1 MRITPSPSCSI
12 TLRLE
17 IVNAV
22 GMFGKIATAIGE
34 TGGDIGAV
42 DIVRAGKGMIVRD
55 FTVNARDDAH
65 EKDIVD
71 AVKKIDGVRVIHVT
85 DRTFSQHLGGK
96 IELHN
101 KMPIK
106 DHNDLSR
113 VYTPG
118 VARVCKAIQK
128 DKGKVYRFTIKGNSV
143 AIVTDGSAVL
153 GLGDIG
159 PEAALPVMEG
169 KAMLFKELANIDA
182 FPICLSTKDPDE
194 IIRTVINISP
204 VFGGVNLED
213 ISSPRCFEIEEKL
226 RKELDIPV
234 FHDDQHGT
242 AVVVLAALMNAVKVV
257 KKRIENLKVV
267 ILGAGAA
274 GTACCKI
281 LREVGIT
288 NMLVCDR
295 AGIIYKDRG
304 ENMNPAKEWIAENT
318 NLNVIKGS
326 ISSALNRADV
336 LVAVSAPNLISVK
349 DIKLMADN
357 PIVFALANPEPEI
370 TPEEAYPYVRILA
383 TGRSDYPNQINNVLC
398 FPGLFRGLLDS
409 RTKTINEEIKLAAA
423 RAISSMV
430 DEKELSEDYIVPS
443 IFDRKVVA
451 AVASAVSEAAHATGG
466 RDKKVK
472 WD

>member
-1 MRITPSPSCSI
+1 MRTTPSPSCSI

-17 IVNAV
+17 IVNTV

-71 AVKKIDGVRVIHVT
+71 AVKRIDGVRVIHVT

-101 KMPIK
+101 KMQIK
-106 DHNDLSR
+106 DRNGLSR

-128 DKGKVYRFTIKGNSV
+128 DKGKIYRFTIKGNSV

-226 RKELDIPV
+226 KKELDIPV

-242 AVVVLAALMNAVKVV
+242 AVVVLSAFLNAINVV
-257 KKRIENLKVV
+257 GKKIENLKVV

-349 DIKLMADN
+349 DIKRMADD

-409 RTKTINEEIKLAAA
+409 RTKTVNGKIKIAAA

-451 AVASAVSEAAHATGG
+451 AVASAVSEAAHATSE

>member
-1 MRITPSPSCSI
+1 MSTTPSPSYSI

-17 IVNAV
+17 IVNQV
-22 GMFGKIATAIGE
+22 GMFGKIATTIGE
-34 TGGDIGAV
+34 RGGDIGAV
-42 DIVRAGKGMIVRD
+42 DIVRAGRGMIVRD
-55 FTVNARDDAH
+55 FTVNTRDENH
-65 EKDIVD
+65 EKEIVE
-71 AVKKIDGVRVIHVT
+71 AVRGIDGVRVIHVT
-85 DRTFSQHLGGK
+85 DRTFLQHLGGK
-96 IELHN
+96 IEIHN
-101 KMPIK
+101 KIPVK
-106 DHNDLSR
+106 NRNDLSR

-128 DKGKVYRFTIKGNSV
+128 DKERAYRLTIKMNSV

-169 KAMLFKELANIDA
+169 KAMLFKEFANIDA
-182 FPICLSTKDPDE
+182 FPICLSTKDPEE

-204 VFGGVNLED
+204 VFGGINLED

-226 RKELDIPV
+226 QEKLDIPV

-242 AVVVLAALMNAVKVV
+242 AVVILAALLNAVKVAG
-257 KKRIENLKVV
+257 KKIENLK
-267 ILGAGAA
+267 IAISGAGAA

-281 LREVGIT
+281 LREVGVT

-295 AGIIYKDRG
+295 AGLIYKGRR
-304 ENMNPAKEWIAENT
+304 ENMNPAKQWIAENT
-318 NLNVIKGS
+318 NQEMIKGS
-326 ISSALNRADV
+326 ISSALNGADIFIG
-336 LVAVSAPNLISVK
+336 VSAPNLISAE
-349 DIKLMADN
+349 DIKLMADD

-370 TPEEAYPYVRILA
+370 SPEEAYPYVRILA
-383 TGRSDYPNQINNVLC
+383 TGRSDYPNQINNMLC

-409 RTKTINEEIKLAAA
+409 RVRTFNEGIKLAAA

-451 AVASAVSEAAHATGG
+451 TVASAVSDAARMAGVA
-466 RDKKVK
+466 RKER
-472 WD
+472 

>member
-1 MRITPSPSCSI
+1 MRTTPSPSCSI

-17 IVNAV
+17 IVNTV

-34 TGGDIGAV
+34 AGGDIGAV
-42 DIVRAGKGMIVRD
+42 DIVRAGRGVIVRD

-65 EKDIVD
+65 ERDIVG
-71 AVKKIDGVRVIHVT
+71 AVKGIDGVRVIHVT
-85 DRTFSQHLGGK
+85 DRTFLQHLGGK

-101 KMPIK
+101 KIPIK
-106 DHNDLSR
+106 DRNDLSR

-128 DKGKVYRFTIKGNSV
+128 DREKIYRFTIKGNSV

-182 FPICLSTKDPDE
+182 FPICLSTKKPDE
-194 IIRTVINISP
+194 IIRTVTNISP
-204 VFGGVNLED
+204 VFGGINLED
-213 ISSPRCFEIEEKL
+213 ISSPRCFEIEDKL
-226 RKELDIPV
+226 REKLDIPV

-242 AVVVLAALMNAVKVV
+242 AVVVLAALLNAVKVV
-257 KKRIENLKVV
+257 RKKIEDLKVV
-267 ILGAGAA
+267 ISGAGAA
-274 GTACCKI
+274 GIACCKI
-281 LREVGIT
+281 LVAVGVK

-295 AGIIYKDRG
+295 SGIIRRDRE
-304 ENMNPAKEWIAENT
+304 ENMNPAKQWIAENT
-318 NLNVIKGS
+318 NREMIKGN
-326 ISSALNRADV
+326 ISSALNGADV
-336 LVAVSAPNLISVK
+336 FVGVSAPNLISVE
-349 DIKLMADN
+349 DIKRMTYD
-357 PIVFALANPEPEI
+357 PIVFALANPDPEI
-370 TPEEAYPYVRILA
+370 SPEEAYPYVRVLA

-409 RTKTINEEIKLAAA
+409 RVKTVNEEIKLAAA

-430 DEKELSEDYIVPS
+430 DEKDLSEDYIVPG
-443 IFDRKVVA
+443 IFDRKVVS
-451 AVASAVSEAAHATGG
+451 AVAVAVSEAARATGAAG
-466 RDKKVK
+466 
-472 WD
+472 

>member
-1 MRITPSPSCSI
+1 MMRMPTPSYTV

-17 IVNAV
+17 IVNQV

-34 TGGDIGAV
+34 KGGDIGAV
-42 DIVRAGKGMIVRD
+42 DIVRVGKGMIVRD
-55 FTVNARDDAH
+55 FSVNARDDAH

-71 AVKKIDGVRVIHVT
+71 AVKRIDGVRVVHVT
-85 DRTFSQHLGGK
+85 DRTFLQHLGGK
-96 IELHN
+96 IEIHN
-101 KMPIK
+101 KVPVK
-106 DHNDLSR
+106 NRNDLSR

-118 VARVCKAIQK
+118 VARVCTAIRK
-128 DKGKVYRFTIKGNSV
+128 DKEKAYRFTIKMNSV

-169 KAMLFKELANIDA
+169 KAMLFKEFANIDA
-182 FPICLSTKDPDE
+182 FPICLSTKDPEE

-204 VFGGVNLED
+204 VFGGINLED

-226 RKELDIPV
+226 KEELDIPV

-242 AVVVLAALMNAVKVV
+242 AVVVLSALLNAVKVV
-257 KKRIENLKVV
+257 GKKVENLKIV
-267 ILGAGAA
+267 ISGAGAA

-281 LREVGIT
+281 LREVGIK
-288 NMLVCDR
+288 NIIVCDR
-295 AGIIYKDRG
+295 AGIIYKGRG
-304 ENMNPAKEWIAENT
+304 ENMNPVKQWIAENT
-318 NLNVIKGS
+318 NQHMIEGN
-326 ISSALNRADV
+326 ISSALKGAD
-336 LVAVSAPNLISVK
+336 LFIGVSVPNIVSVE
-349 DIKLMADN
+349 DIKRMADD

-370 TPEEAYPYVRILA
+370 APEEAYPYVRILA
-383 TGRSDYPNQINNVLC
+383 TGRSDYPNQINNMLC

-409 RTKTINEEIKLAAA
+409 RVRTVNEEIKLAAA

-430 DEKELSEDYIVPS
+430 DEKELCEDYIIPN

-451 AVASAVSEAAHATGG
+451 AVASAVSDAAHMTGVA
-466 RDKKVK
+466 RKER
-472 WD
+472 